1 MSNIELL
8 SPAGDLECLKVAV
21 QNGAN
26 AVYFG
31 AEEFNAR
38 INSTNFSREELVQA
52 IEYAKLRGVK
62 THLTLN
68 ILIKNEEFDEAIKLV
83 EFAYNLGIDAVII
96 QDLGLA
102 RKVIELFPDLE
113 VHSSTQMTIYNLD
126 GARKIKDLGFSRCV
140 LSRELTLS
148 EIEHICKCADID
160 IEVFIHGALCISYSG
175 QCLMSSMIGGRSGNR
190 GKCAGTCRLPYTL
203 LKDDKEQARGYLLSS
218 KDVCTLD
225 IIPELVKSGV
235 KSFKIEGRMK
245 SKEYV
250 GIVTSIYRKYIDL
263 AESNQDYVVDEK
275 DREKL
280 MQIFNRGGFSTGY
293 LKGKLGKD
301 MMYTKRPNHI
311 GIPVGEVIGY
321 NANKG
326 YAKIKLSKELN
337 LGDSIRVKDSSCKI
351 SEFMQGNNNIK
362 SGGTSQIVT
371 VGRINGRILKGDTVY
386 RTVLDKLNK
395 EIIQNSSKENI
406 KRPINAKIYLKE
418 NEQIKLEVED
428 LWSKKVASKT
438 EEIIVKKADNTG
450 ISNERI
456 KEQLS
461 KTGNTPFEIKD
472 IQVIMD
478 DNIIVPISSLN
489 NIRRNAICELESEI
503 LDSFKRDKKVSLES
517 KIKLDNSIS
526 SASPKVSIL
535 LNNINDDINYTELKG
550 IDNIYIPFRFFL
562 SHKESVNKICAKFNT
577 YILLP
582 AVTKSNYGG
591 LIANNLSN
599 ILKKDIKGIV
609 ISNLSHLEL
618 LENYKEEVKNLDIVA
633 NYTMNITNNSTIR
646 ELQDFKISK
655 YIVLPELDKKSIQS
669 LEGDISKEII
679 VYGRTL
685 LMTTEYCVVGTLK
698 DCPAM
703 CEKGKYKLRD
713 RMGFEFPIYTD
724 RTNCNNLI
732 YNSKITSISYKDLK
746 ADSIRIDILEETKDE
761 IQNIINIHKRG
772 DRLEGE
778 NYTNGNL
785 NREI

>member
-1 MSNIELL
+1 MSKVELL

-38 INSTNFSREELVQA
+38 VNSKNFGRQELVEA

-68 ILIKNEEFDEAIKLV
+68 ILIKNNEFKDAIKLV
-83 EFAYNLGIDAVII
+83 EFAYNAGIDAIII

-102 RKVIELFPDLE
+102 RKVIDIFPDLE

-126 GARKIKDLGFSRCV
+126 GAKKIKDLGFSRCV
-140 LSRELTLS
+140 LARELS
-148 EIEHICKCADID
+148 IDEIGHICSNADID

-203 LKDDKEQARGYLLSS
+203 LKDDKEQTKGYLLSS

-225 IIPELVKSGV
+225 IIPELINAGV

-263 AESNQDYVVDEK
+263 AESNKEYKVDEE

-301 MMYTKRPNHI
+301 MMYTIKPNHI

-326 YAKIKLSKELN
+326 HVKIKLSKELN
-337 LGDSIRVKDSSCKI
+337 LGDSIAINNSSCKI
-351 SEFMQGNNNIK
+351 SELMQGKNNIK
-362 SGGTSQIVT
+362 SANKGQIVT
-371 VGRINGRILKGDTVY
+371 LGRLKGKIKNGDKIHKTVS
-386 RTVLDKLNK
+386 DKLNK
-395 EIIQNSSKENI
+395 DIVRFSSKENI
-406 KRPINAKIYLKE
+406 KRPIKAKIRLRD
-418 NEQIKLEVED
+418 NEQIKLAIKD
-428 LWSKKVASKT
+428 LWSDIELVKLEDT
-438 EEIIVKKADNTG
+438 IVKKADNNG
-450 ISNERI
+450 ISKERI
-456 KEQLS
+456 EEQLL
-461 KTGNTPFEIKD
+461 KTGNTPFEVKEV
-472 IQVIMD
+472 QVEMD
-478 DNIIVPISSLN
+478 DNVIVSISSLN
-489 NIRRNAICELESEI
+489 SIRRNILEELEKKLI
-503 LDSFKRDKKVSLES
+503 DSFKRNKEIQLEEQNETNDKESFDVKVF
-517 KIKLDNSIS
+517 
-526 SASPKVSIL
+526 IL
-535 LNNINDDINYTELKG
+535 LNSIKEEINYCELANL
-550 IDNIYIPFRFFL
+550 DNVYIPFRFFL
-562 SHKESVNKICAKFNT
+562 SNKEKVNEICTKFDT
-577 YILLP
+577 YVLLP
-582 AVTKSNYGG
+582 AITKSNYEK
-591 LIANNLSN
+591 LVNNNLKY
-599 ILKKDIKGIV
+599 ILNKNIKGIV
-609 ISNLSHLEL
+609 ISNLSHLKI
-618 LENYKEEVKNLDIVA
+618 LENYENEIKDLDIIA
-633 NYTMNITNNSTIR
+633 NYTLNISNNNTIK
-646 ELQDFKISK
+646 ELESFNISK
-655 YIVLPELDKKSIQS
+655 YIVPPELNKEAIQDLKSN
-669 LEGDISKEII
+669 ISKETI

-685 LMTTEYCVVGTLK
+685 LMTTEYCTIGTIK
-698 DCPAM
+698 NCPRL
-703 CEKGKYKLRD
+703 CEKGTYKLKD
-713 RMGFEFPIYTD
+713 RMGFQFPIYTD
-724 RTNCNNLI
+724 RVNCNNLI
-732 YNSKITSISYKDLK
+732 YNSKITSISWRDLNT
-746 ADSIRIDILEETKDE
+746 DSIRIDILEEDEEE

-772 DRLEGE
+772 GRLEGE